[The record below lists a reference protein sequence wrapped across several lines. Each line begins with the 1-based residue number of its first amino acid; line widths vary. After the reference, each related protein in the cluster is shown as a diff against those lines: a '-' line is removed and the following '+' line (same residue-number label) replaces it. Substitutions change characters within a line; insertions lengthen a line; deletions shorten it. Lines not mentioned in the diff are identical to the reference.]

1 MTRKLR
7 RPPASFRPPF
17 ARLVLLALLAVAG
30 LPARAHAQTPS
41 RVSDLTLH
49 TGNVP
54 RRLVGYGLVTGLDG
68 SGDRS
73 FGNAT
78 GSTPSVRSV
87 VNLLRRFNIEVPPE
101 QLRLRDVA
109 AVVVTAEVSPYLRAG
124 GRFEVQASA
133 LGDASSLRGGVLWI
147 TPLVEDPNEPPVATA
162 QGSLYM
168 SNESA
173 GRGTWSR
180 RSNSGRLPQ
189 GGVLEVDPVSVPVAQ
204 RRLLLRQPDLPT
216 ASRIAAAINAAFGEG
231 TAKVDDPGSLT
242 LQPKAGS
249 TETDMG
255 FLAAVD
261 TVAVLAEGPAR
272 IVIDGREGTIVAG
285 GGILLGPAVIHHQ
298 GVTLQIGGR
307 GAPADSTARPG
318 IVRVEPRSSVQDVA
332 TGLHAAGVRPED
344 MAAIFESLRASGALV
359 AEVVVR

>member
-1 MTRKLR
+1 MTR
-7 RPPASFRPPF
+7 SFRLAL
-17 ARLVLLALLAVAG
+17 ARALTTMLLALAAFA
-30 LPARAHAQTPS
+30 PAPANAQTPA
-41 RVSDLTLH
+41 RVADLTLH

-54 RRLVGYGLVTGLDG
+54 RRIVGYGLVTGLDG

-87 VNLLRRFNIEVPPE
+87 VNLLRRFNLEVPPE

-109 AVVVTAEVSPYLRAG
+109 AVLVTAEVSPYLRAG
-124 GRFEVQASA
+124 GRFDVQVSA
-133 LGDASSLRGGVLWI
+133 LGDASSLRGGVLWM
-147 TPLVEDPNEPPVATA
+147 TPLVEDPNAAPVATA
-162 QGSLYM
+162 QGNLYLP
-168 SNESA
+168 NDA
-173 GRGTWSR
+173 NGRGGLGR
-180 RSNSGRLPQ
+180 RSNSARVPQ
-189 GGVLEVDPVSVPVAQ
+189 GGLMEIDPESFPVAEH
-204 RRLLLRQPDLPT
+204 RLLLRQPDLPT

-231 TAKVDDPGSLT
+231 TAKVEDPGALA

-249 TETDMG
+249 TESVMG
-255 FLAAVD
+255 FLAAID

-285 GGILLGPAVIHHQ
+285 GGIQLGPAVIHHQ

-307 GAPADSTARPG
+307 ALAVSDSTATRTG
-318 IVRVEPRSSVQDVA
+318 IVRVDARSSVQEVA